1 MASKKHIRR
10 IEQALAAGDAQTA
23 LELCQK
29 RLAIN
34 ARDADI
40 ILLQAQSLLTMGNMS
55 AAIEAVSP
63 LTARAKAPAGAY
75 HIHAHALIQIDQKD
89 KAFEIVKAG
98 LDSHANQQDLLQYA
112 GLLAD
117 QLTMPIDSERYFRQL
132 LALNPSHPDAGIGLG
147 NALQQQG
154 RNEEAHAAYL
164 DASVVAPNNPSPMVN
179 AANLWAKEPDQTNA
193 QAAYRAV
200 LKKFPDRADVYAN
213 VGASYVLSADYNE
226 AVQAYDSYLKRDP
239 DDFDANLS
247 RAKTL
252 LKAGSAAES
261 VQALSEM
268 AERFPDNPKVCP
280 ELINACLSLGDAELA
295 KSHFDAYRAR
305 FPYSADVCS
314 CASILHATLHPEKHA
329 QGQAALVA
337 EIQAYDLTPPPE
349 YADAHAFFD
358 DVCAAVYAH
367 PSLMEAPADHAT
379 IAGLHTGDL
388 AKEPVATPLAMLIR
402 AIKARVLDYVA
413 RPETAANS
421 FFDGFNPERA
431 NFNLWA
437 VVMRDGGHQE
447 AHIHPSAR
455 LSGVVYGKV
464 PTSIQD
470 SNDRAGWIE
479 FGRPHRDFHQPE
491 SLPVKLI
498 KPSMGR
504 IVLFPSHTYHATL
517 PLNGDDH
524 RISLAFDV
532 VG

>member
-10 IEQALAAGDAQTA
+10 IEQALAAGDATA
-23 LELCQK
+23 ALALCQK
-29 RLAIN
+29 RLAVN

-40 ILLQAQSLLTMGNMS
+40 ILLQAQSLMAVGDMP
-55 AAIEAVSP
+55 AVIDAIAP

-75 HIHAHALIQIDQKD
+75 HIHAHALIQIDQID
-89 KAFEIVKAG
+89 KAFEIVKVG
-98 LDSHANQQDLLQYA
+98 LDIHADQPDLLQYA

-117 QLTMPIDSERYFRQL
+117 QLTKPVESERYFRQL
-132 LALNPSHPDAGIGLG
+132 LGLNPSHPDAGVGLG

-154 RNEEAHAAYL
+154 RNEEAQAAYL
-164 DASVVAPNNPSPMVN
+164 EASAVAPDNPSPMVN
-179 AANLWAKEPDQTNA
+179 AANLRAKESDQTSA
-193 QAAYRAV
+193 QAAYRTV
-200 LKKFPDRADVYAN
+200 LQKFPDRIDVYAN
-213 VGASYVLSADYNE
+213 LGASYVLSGDFNDAI
-226 AVQAYDSYLKRDP
+226 QAFDLYLKHDP

-252 LKAGSAAES
+252 LKDGRAAES
-261 VQALSEM
+261 VQALREM
-268 AERFPDNPKVCP
+268 AHRFPDNPKVCP
-280 ELINACLSLGDAELA
+280 ELVNACLSLGEVEQA
-295 KSHFDAYRAR
+295 KSHFDAYLLR
-305 FPYSADVCS
+305 FPYSADVYC
-314 CASILHATLHPEKHA
+314 CASILQATLHPEKHVE
-329 QGQAALVA
+329 GEAALDA

-349 YADAHAFFD
+349 YADAPAFFE
-358 DVCAAVYAH
+358 DVCAAVYNH

-388 AKEPVATPLAMLIR
+388 AKEPVAAPLASLIL

-413 RPETAANS
+413 RPETVANPY
-421 FFDGFNPERA
+421 FIGFNPERA

-464 PTSIQD
+464 PDSIQE

-498 KPSMGR
+498 KPSLGR
-504 IVLFPSHTYHATL
+504 IVLFPSHAYHATL
-517 PLNGDDH
+517 PLNGNDH